1 MKEMGFLE
9 FSQLLFNRELLASK
23 GTVEDVL
30 SKYQLAITHGH
41 EFVGL
46 VKNNKS
52 YQTVMGSNVF
62 KGDDGKLLG
71 ILPIKGALI
80 YEETGWEALCG
91 MTSYEGLQNK
101 AEYMIKERG
110 IDHLILE
117 LNSGG
122 GMAYGCFETA
132 QYVKNLAKEN
142 DVKITTY
149 VDGVAHSGGYAWACI
164 ADEVI
169 LNPMAR
175 VGSIGVVLPLVNT
188 SEKDKKE
195 GIERIYITAGKS
207 KVPFDKDGKFT
218 KESLD
223 KIEKDVMVT
232 YDMFV
237 DHVSEN
243 RGLDRSVVIDTEAST
258 FNADEALKIGLV
270 DQIMTKENLYQ
281 YLGNFNGENKMSLN
295 PKDGSKIDTGN
306 EAGQSKVMEQLSSQI
321 TQLEGDK
328 VTLTES
334 VSTLTSERDK
344 AVSDLGIANSTI
356 SELQKQI
363 ADLNASAAQVELDS
377 RREKISAL
385 VSEDDVDF
393 HMEIADGLDAEKF
406 GKYVD
411 NLTKQNEKIADS
423 FKPVG
428 VDTQDGE
435 GEQLSAEE
443 KMVARLK
450 ARKEGKAV

>member
-71 ILPIKGALI
+71 ILPVKGALI

-101 AEYMIKERG
+101 AEYMIRERG

-175 VGSIGVVLPLVNT
+175 
-188 SEKDKKE
+188 
-195 GIERIYITAGKS
+195 
-207 KVPFDKDGKFT
+207 
-218 KESLD
+218 
-223 KIEKDVMVT
+223 
-232 YDMFV
+232 
-237 DHVSEN
+237 
-243 RGLDRSVVIDTEAST
+243 
-258 FNADEALKIGLV
+258 
-270 DQIMTKENLYQ
+270 
-281 YLGNFNGENKMSLN
+281 
-295 PKDGSKIDTGN
+295 
-306 EAGQSKVMEQLSSQI
+306 
-321 TQLEGDK
+321 
-328 VTLTES
+328 
-334 VSTLTSERDK
+334 
-344 AVSDLGIANSTI
+344 
-356 SELQKQI
+356 
-363 ADLNASAAQVELDS
+363 
-377 RREKISAL
+377 
-385 VSEDDVDF
+385 
-393 HMEIADGLDAEKF
+393 
-406 GKYVD
+406 
-411 NLTKQNEKIADS
+411 
-423 FKPVG
+423 
-428 VDTQDGE
+428 
-435 GEQLSAEE
+435 
-443 KMVARLK
+443 
-450 ARKEGKAV
+450 